1 MHPVIFNTRTESHQW
16 SRRLGQ
22 VLGDRLSVGS
32 QPVVHVRTGKILLPA
47 GQAITRLPL
56 LLSGRLDCVL
66 PLQDGEA
73 SSLIPIS
80 FEAGEIAMLSQ
91 LFCNA
96 PVWVDVVAA
105 QDCTLHWLPVADL
118 EKLLEADPA
127 LLLLLTRFLAHR
139 LRDVQIRERSWV
151 ERSVH
156 HRVRMQL
163 MRLAQSTEPDNRGI
177 RTIRATHEELSARC
191 GVSRPKLTLELKRL
205 EEDGVLQRGRGCIE
219 ILDSRWSKFQP

>member
-1 MHPVIFNTRTESHQW
+1 MHPAIFSTPTDSHHW
-16 SRRLGQ
+16 SRQLGQ
-22 VLGDRLSVGS
+22 ALAERLRVDRQAVVQVGA
-32 QPVVHVRTGKILLPA
+32 GKILLPA

-66 PLQDGEA
+66 PLQQGEA
-73 SSLIPIS
+73 GSLIPIS

-105 QDCTLHWLPVADL
+105 QDCTLRWLPVAA
-118 EKLLEADPA
+118 LEALLRSDA
-127 LLLLLTRFLAHR
+127 QLLLMLTQFLAHR

-156 HRVRMQL
+156 HRVLMQL
-163 MRLAQSTEPDNRGI
+163 VRLAQKTTPDAQGCRVI
-177 RTIRATHEELSARC
+177 HATHEELAARC

-205 EEDGVLQRGRGCIE
+205 EAQGLIRRGRGFIE
-219 ILDSRWSKFQP
+219 ILKPLTESSL

>member
-1 MHPVIFNTRTESHQW
+1 MDPVIFNTRTQSHQW

-22 VLGDRLSVGS
+22 VLGDRLSLGS
-32 QPVVHVRTGKILLPA
+32 QRAMHVPSGRILLPA
-47 GQAITRLPL
+47 GQPITRLPL

-80 FEAGEIAMLSQ
+80 FEVGEIAMLSQ

-105 QDCTLHWLPVADL
+105 QDCLVRWLTVAEL
-118 EKLLEADPA
+118 EKLLEDDSA
-127 LLLLLTRFLAHR
+127 LLLMLTRFLAHR

-156 HRVRMQL
+156 HRVFMQL
-163 MRLAQSTEPDNRGI
+163 MRLAQKTPPDAQGLRVI
-177 RTIRATHEELSARC
+177 HATHEELASRC
-191 GVSRPKLTLELKRL
+191 GVSRPKLTLELKHMETRGL
-205 EEDGVLQRGRGCIE
+205 IRRGRGFVE
-219 ILDSRWSKFQP
+219 VLNLETGLAN

>member
-1 MHPVIFNTRTESHQW
+1 MHPVIFSTPTESHQW

-22 VLGDRLSVGS
+22 ALGARLSAGS
-32 QPVVHVRTGKILLPA
+32 LATVHVPAGKTLLPA
-47 GQAITRLPL
+47 GQPITRLPL

-91 LFCNA
+91 LFCNV

-105 QDCTLHWLPVADL
+105 QDSELRWLPVAEL
-118 EKLLEADPA
+118 EKLLEADPT
-127 LLLLLTRFLAHR
+127 LLLMLTRFLAHR

-163 MRLAQSTEPDNRGI
+163 MRLAQKTAPDTDGRHI
-177 RTIRATHEELSARC
+177 IHATHEELAARC
-191 GVSRPKLTLELKRL
+191 GVSRPKLTLELKQL
-205 EEDGVLQRGRGCIE
+205 EAQGLIRRGRGFIE
-219 ILDSRWSKFQP
+219 ILKLDTGLQG

>member
-1 MHPVIFNTRTESHQW
+1 MHPVIFNTPTESHHW
-16 SRRLGQ
+16 SRQLGQ
-22 VLGDRLSVGS
+22 ALGERLLVGS
-32 QPVVHVRTGKILLPA
+32 QALVQVPAGRLLLPA
-47 GQAITRLPL
+47 GQPITRLPL

-105 QDCTLHWLPVADL
+105 QDCELRWLPVA
-118 EKLLEADPA
+118 ELEALLRSDAA
-127 LLLLLTRFLAHR
+127 LLLMLTQFLAHR

-151 ERSVH
+151 ERSVRQ
-156 HRVRMQL
+156 RVSMQL
-163 MRLAQSTEPDNRGI
+163 LRLAQKITPDAQGVRV
-177 RTIRATHEELSARC
+177 IRATHEELAARC

-205 EEDGVLQRGRGCIE
+205 EQEGVLRRGRGSIE
-219 ILDSRWSKFQP
+219 MLNLH

>member
-1 MHPVIFNTRTESHQW
+1 MHPVIFNIRTESHQW

-22 VLGDRLSVGS
+22 ALGERLSLDS
-32 QPVVHVRTGKILLPA
+32 QAVVQVPAGRILLPA
-47 GQAITRLPL
+47 GQPITRLPL

-66 PLQDGEA
+66 PLQDSEA

-105 QDCTLHWLPVADL
+105 QDCELRWLPVAEL
-118 EKLLEADPA
+118 EQLLEADPA
-127 LLLLLTRFLAHR
+127 LLLVFTRFLAQR
-139 LRDVQIRERSWV
+139 LREVQIRERSWV

-156 HRVRMQL
+156 QRVSMQL
-163 MRLAQSTEPDNRGI
+163 MRLAQKIAPDAQGCRVI
-177 RTIRATHEELSARC
+177 QATHEELAARC
-191 GVSRPKLTLELKRL
+191 GVSRPKLTLELKQL
-205 EEDGVLQRGRGCIE
+205 ENQGLIRRGRGFIE
-219 ILDSRWSKFQP
+219 VLQLEAGLAG

>member
-1 MHPVIFNTRTESHQW
+1 MHPVIFSTPTESHQW
-16 SRRLGQ
+16 SRQLGQ
-22 VLGDRLSVGS
+22 ALGTRLLTGS
-32 QPVVHVRTGKILLPA
+32 PATVHLPAGKTLLPA
-47 GQAITRLPL
+47 GQPITRLPL

-105 QDCTLHWLPVADL
+105 QDCELRWLPVV
-118 EKLLEADPA
+118 ELEALLRSDPD
-127 LLLLLTRFLAHR
+127 LLLMLTQFLSQR
-139 LRDVQIRERSWV
+139 LREVQIRERSWV

-163 MRLAQSTEPDNRGI
+163 MRLGQRTAPDIHGRYMI
-177 RTIRATHEELSARC
+177 HATHEELAARC
-191 GVSRPKLTLELKRL
+191 GVSRPKLTLELKHL
-205 EEDGVLQRGRGCIE
+205 ETQGLIRRGRGFIQVLKLNAE
-219 ILDSRWSKFQP
+219 

>member
-1 MHPVIFNTRTESHQW
+1 MHPLIFNTRTESHTW

-22 VLGDRLSVGS
+22 ALGERLSVDA
-32 QPVVHVRTGKILLPA
+32 QPVMHVPAGRILLPA

-80 FEAGEIAMLSQ
+80 FDAGEIAMLSQ

-105 QDCTLHWLPVADL
+105 QDCALRWLPVADL
-118 EKLLEADPA
+118 ETLLETDPD
-127 LLLLLTRFLAHR
+127 LLLMLTRFLAHR

-156 HRVRMQL
+156 HRVLMQL
-163 MRLAQSTEPDNRGI
+163 MRLAQKTTPDARGCRVI
-177 RTIRATHEELSARC
+177 HATHEELAARC
-191 GVSRPKLTLELKRL
+191 GVSRPKLTLELKQL
-205 EEDGVLQRGRGCIE
+205 EAQGLILRGRGFIE
-219 ILDSRWSKFQP
+219 VLKLDTRLQG

>member
-22 VLGDRLSVGS
+22 ALGERLAVGS
-32 QPVVHVRTGKILLPA
+32 QPVVRVPAGKTLLPA

-66 PLQDGEA
+66 PLQDSEA
-73 SSLIPIS
+73 GSLIPIS

-105 QDCTLHWLPVADL
+105 QDCALRWLPVAEL

-127 LLLLLTRFLAHR
+127 LLLMLTRFLAQR
-139 LRDVQIRERSWV
+139 LREVQIRERSWV

-156 HRVRMQL
+156 HRVFMQL
-163 MRLAQSTEPDNRGI
+163 MRLAQKITPDAQGGRVI
-177 RTIRATHEELSARC
+177 QATHEELAARC
-191 GVSRPKLTLELKRL
+191 GVSRPKLTLELKHL
-205 EEDGVLQRGRGCIE
+205 EAQGLIRRGRGHIE
-219 ILDSRWSKFQP
+219 ILKRFTDADC